1 MTRSLARLRARL
13 SYANVTATLAL
24 FIALGGTSYA
34 AATLGRNT
42 VGSTQIRSNA
52 VGSSEIRSGAV
63 GTSELRDRSIALR
76 DLAVDT
82 RASLRGAAGPAGPA
96 GAAGPTGPA
105 GVALSAAVNS
115 GGVRVGGNARD
126 NVNHPGGSNEYTVE
140 FTHDVSG
147 CIYAATLA
155 AAPIGST
162 VEQPPAGGRIGVASA
177 GGATVLV
184 KTYDGAGA
192 PAPAPFHLLVSC

>member
-24 FIALGGTSYA
+24 FVALGGTSYA

-52 VGSSEIRSGAV
+52 VGSSEIRSSAV
-63 GTSELRDRSIALR
+63 GSSEIRDRTIALR
-76 DLAVDT
+76 DLAVST
-82 RASLRGAAGPAGPA
+82 RSSLRGGVGPAGPAGPA
-96 GAAGPTGPA
+96 GATGPA
-105 GVALSAAVNS
+105 GTGLTAAVNS
-115 GGVRVGGNARD
+115 GGAKVGGNARD

-140 FTHDVSG
+140 FTRDVST

-155 AAPIGST
+155 AASNGGAT
-162 VEQPPAGGRIGVASA
+162 EQPPAGGRVGVASA
-177 GGATVLV
+177 GGASVLV
-184 KTYDGAGA
+184 KTYDGTGA